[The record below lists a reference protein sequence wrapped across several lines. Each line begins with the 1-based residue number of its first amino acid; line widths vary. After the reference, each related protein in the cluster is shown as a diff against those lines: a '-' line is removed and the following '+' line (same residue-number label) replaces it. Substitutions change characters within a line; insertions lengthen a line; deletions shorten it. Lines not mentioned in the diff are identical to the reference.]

1 MIAQRFRPVAWVFGV
16 AVAATALYTVSLRVA
31 AERAKLD
38 VVDQQIAETR
48 REIRQLQTEMGA
60 RASLRQLERWNG
72 ETLALTTPGANQY
85 LPNEQLLSR
94 VEGASRP
101 KDAYAPPP
109 IMVSPSQRSVETTD
123 ASDKSPDPAPVAKQD
138 QVAMLD
144 EKLGV
149 KAKVTVAEKPKPKKN
164 NKPKQE
170 KEDQ

>member
-38 VVDQQIAETR
+38 EVDQQIAETR

-109 IMVSPSQRSVETTD
+109 IMVSPSQRSDDTAAASETT
-123 ASDKSPDPAPVAKQD
+123 DPAPVVKQD

-149 KAKVTVAEKPKPKKN
+149 KAKATVAEKPKPKKTT
-164 NKPKQE
+164 KPKQE

>member
-1 MIAQRFRPVAWVFGV
+1 MIAQRFRPVAWVIGC
-16 AVAATALYTVSLRVA
+16 AIAATALYTVSLRVA

-38 VVDQQIAETR
+38 EVDQKIADTR

-109 IMVSPSQRSVETTD
+109 IMVSPSKRADV
-123 ASDKSPDPAPVAKQD
+123 ASDDTASQD
-138 QVAMLD
+138 TVPKDNQVALLD

-149 KAKVTVAEKPKPKKN
+149 KAKIETEEKPKPKKVSKN
-164 NKPKQE
+164 KQE
-170 KEDQ
+170 KEEQ